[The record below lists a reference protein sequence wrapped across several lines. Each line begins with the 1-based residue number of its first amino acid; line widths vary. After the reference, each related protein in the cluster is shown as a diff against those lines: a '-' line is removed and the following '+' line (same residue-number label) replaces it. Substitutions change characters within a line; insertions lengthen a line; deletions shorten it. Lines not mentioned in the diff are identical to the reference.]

1 MDAKDVTNERR
12 TEILLVSQAVIIA
25 LLLYWMYL
33 ESHSNTFFRMWLS
46 QNFPF
51 GLLLLDAWI
60 VTGAIT
66 ELFLVTSYWIILLES
81 RGADRQP
88 KIRQIAKKEI
98 ELEPQVE
105 TKIER
110 PSPFLRSKPI
120 YETVEIRTLVVIV
133 LLSTQAIS
141 LWLITASILRITIFT
156 ANSFFYY
163 SHLPITYWWGLATTL
178 ALLFTRSILRGRAQ
192 IGLDI
197 SALFLLAFYLIGL
210 PSFTYQ
216 DPRFLDTYYH
226 TGNSLDLLNYQGWLT
241 SPNWYVHQFP
251 GIFAFIGQLVSIAGI
266 DSFQLMRFY
275 PLGLSLVVVFLVY
288 VVARTHSQR
297 YASLASAVL
306 LSGLWFQLH
315 ISPQSL
321 ELILY
326 LGAVFL
332 FVKIIDDEPR
342 RKLWTILGLV
352 STPIF
357 VASHPETPLAVS
369 LGLAGFLVLSLLR
382 SKQTFSQQASKF
394 ALPFIA
400 LVAILLF
407 WWGIIAV
414 DARALVQ
421 TSLVNRALQSIL
433 GLPLGAPTRAL
444 KVAATPSYSYGL
456 TVLSEQGV
464 SVIVWIVGLAYFAL
478 FRKLRPRELFLA
490 GLFLAAVST
499 IPIAIFGRE
508 DVLQRSYLFALFPFI
523 ILTAWLLERRT
534 VLTLAGMNLL
544 QLLKVGFIIMLVLFS
559 AIIPITRYGVDP
571 IEYISGSS
579 LYVSNIAAGLETQHS
594 LLFFHPDED
603 GWRFYAGLNGAIR
616 EPKLEQ
622 NNIANQPG
630 GYVKPGTD
638 PTVPG
643 FNLTFTPADNSANY
657 VIMTSY
663 WQNLYVLRFGTNSAF
678 YIQAREN
685 YTASISQN
693 FNLVYS
699 TGTDQ
704 IYANQEL
711 G

>member
-1 MDAKDVTNERR
+1 MSNKRK
-12 TEILLVSQAVIIA
+12 TEILLVSQAVIIT

-33 ESHSNTFFRMWLS
+33 ESHSNTFLRIWLS

-51 GLLLLDAWI
+51 GLLLLDGWVVA
-60 VTGAIT
+60 GATT

-81 RGADRQP
+81 RGVDRGP
-88 KIRQIAKKEI
+88 KVKQIDKKEI
-98 ELEPQVE
+98 DLEPPVE
-105 TKIER
+105 TEIER
-110 PSPFLRSKPI
+110 SSPFSGSKPI
-120 YETVEIRTLVVIV
+120 YETVEIRTLVVIL

-141 LWLITASILRITIFT
+141 LWLITASIFRITIFT

-163 SHLPITYWWGLATTL
+163 SHLPITYWWGLAATL

-251 GIFAFIGQLVSIAGI
+251 GVFAFIGQLVSVAGI
-266 DSFQLMRFY
+266 DPFQLMRFY

-297 YASLASAVL
+297 YPSLASAVL

-342 RKLWTILGLV
+342 RKLWTIIGLV

-382 SKQTFSQQASKF
+382 SKQTFGQQVSKF
-394 ALPFIA
+394 ALPFSA
-400 LVAILLF
+400 LVAIVLF
-407 WWGIIAV
+407 WWAIVAV
-414 DARALVQ
+414 DARTLVQ
-421 TSLVNRALQSIL
+421 TSLVNRTLQSFL
-433 GLPLGAPTRAL
+433 GLPLGAVTRPL
-444 KVAATPSYSYGL
+444 NVAATPSYSYGL
-456 TVLSEQGV
+456 AVLSEKGV
-464 SVIVWIVGLAYFAL
+464 SVIVWVVGFAYFAL
-478 FRKLRPRELFLA
+478 FRKLRPRELFLV

-499 IPIAIFGRE
+499 VPIAVFGRE
-508 DVLQRSYLFALFPFI
+508 DVLQRSYLFSLFPFV

-534 VLTLAGMNLL
+534 ALTLAGVNLL

-559 AIIPITRYGVDP
+559 AITPITRYGVDP
-571 IEYISGSS
+571 IEYISSSS
-579 LYVSNIAAGLETQHS
+579 LYVSDIAAGLETQHS

-622 NNIANQPG
+622 NNITNRPG

-643 FNLTFTPADNSANY
+643 FNLTYTPADSSANY

-663 WQNLYVLRFGTNSAF
+663 WQNLYTLRFGSNSAF

-685 YTASISQN
+685 YTASLAQN